1 MTTSRRQFLKLAG
14 ATALAAPYVSRAWA
28 QSSPVK
34 IAAIYDL
41 SGGLEVTGKPMI
53 DALTFA
59 VENINRA
66 GGLLGAPVQVITY
79 DTQSSMQSYA
89 QYAQQAAL
97 SDKVSCVHAGIT
109 SASRE
114 VVRPI
119 LDRFQTLYFYDM
131 PYEGGVCDR
140 NIFISGVTPAHNVD
154 KLVKWTIKNRGPKGY
169 VVAADYNY
177 GQITTD
183 WVKKYAKD
191 FGGEVIGAEFF
202 PLDAS
207 NFGSTISKIQAAKPD
222 WVLSILV
229 GGPTISFYRQYAA
242 AGLTKQ
248 IPLCST
254 TFATTDA
261 LVLQPNEYE
270 GLTVC
275 QNYME
280 DLKNPTNTAYL
291 AGFKK
296 RFPDEVPVTEL
307 AMSSYQGVL
316 LWAEGVT
323 RANSVDRMKVIEALE
338 SGIEM
343 DMPSGKVILDKQTH
357 HCTLD
362 IHLGQ
367 WTGGTLK
374 VVEDYLAQPP
384 ADTQAVCDLVK
395 NPNDNKQYVI
405 KV

>member
-1 MTTSRRQFLKLAG
+1 
-14 ATALAAPYVSRAWA
+14 
-28 QSSPVK
+28 
-34 IAAIYDL
+34 
-41 SGGLEVTGKPMI
+41 
-53 DALTFA
+53 
-59 VENINRA
+59 
-66 GGLLGAPVQVITY
+66 
-79 DTQSSMQSYA
+79 MQSYA

-191 FGGEVIGAEFF
+191 FGGEVIGSEFF

-242 AGLTKQ
+242 AGLTKE
-248 IPLCST
+248 IPLSST

-280 DLKNPTNTAYL
+280 DIQNPANAAFL

-316 LWAEGVT
+316 LWAEGVK
-323 RANSVDRMKVIEALE
+323 RANSTDRMKVIEALE
-338 SGIEM
+338 GGISM
-343 DMPSGKVILDKQTH
+343 DMPSGKVVLDKQTH

-362 IHLGQ
+362 IYLGQ
-367 WTGGTLK
+367 WTGGALK
-374 VVEDYLAQPP
+374 VIEQLSLPSHRP
-384 ADTQAVCDLVK
+384 DTQAVCDLVK
-395 NPNDNKQYVI
+395 NPNDTKQYIV